1 MSEINYGVLNNNTN
15 NTDNA
20 NKYKN
25 KSCYMTLYSI
35 THIIIAFFALFLS
48 WKCNLRNGSLNFNL
62 LHFLAA
68 LLFPQFYIIW
78 AVAMKGGCG
87 TM

>member
-35 THIIIAFFALFLS
+35 THIIIAFCIS
-48 WKCNLRNGSLNFNL
+48 ISL
-62 LHFLAA
+62 
-68 LLFPQFYIIW
+68 QI
-78 AVAMKGGCG
+78 
-87 TM
+87 